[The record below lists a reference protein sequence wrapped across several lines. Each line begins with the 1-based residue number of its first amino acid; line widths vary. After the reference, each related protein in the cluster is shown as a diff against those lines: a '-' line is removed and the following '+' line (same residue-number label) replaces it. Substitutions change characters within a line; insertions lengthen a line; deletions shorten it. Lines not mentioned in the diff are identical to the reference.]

1 MNDWDLQHGCDW
13 DRIKDLTGWHLT
25 EKLDGCRAFWDGTRF
40 WTRGSNVIDAPL
52 AMSAGLTVPT
62 DGEMWAGRGGFK
74 RASVAVR
81 HGVKWA
87 GVEFVPFAALPST
100 VCQSNAHALDLMRQI
115 QSAGGEGLVA
125 RKPGLVWRPGRTTEM
140 LKIK

>member
-1 MNDWDLQHGCDW
+1 VNDSDLQHGCDW
-13 DRIKDLTGWHLT
+13 DRIKDLTGWLLT

-40 WTRGSNVIDAPL
+40 WTRGSNVIDAPI

-62 DGEMWAGRGGFK
+62 DGEIWAGRGGFK

-87 GVEFVPFAALPST
+87 GVEFVPFNSLPVT
-100 VCQSNAHALDLMRQI
+100 VCESNAHALDLMRQI
-115 QSAGGEGLVA
+115 QAAGGEGLVA
-125 RKPGLVWRPGRTTEM
+125 RKPGLVWRPGRTVDM